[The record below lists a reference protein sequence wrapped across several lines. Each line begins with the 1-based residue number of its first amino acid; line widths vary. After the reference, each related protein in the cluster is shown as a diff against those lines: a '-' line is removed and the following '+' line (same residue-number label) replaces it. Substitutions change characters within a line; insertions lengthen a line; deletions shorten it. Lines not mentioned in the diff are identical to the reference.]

1 MMDLMELLVGIRA
14 VKSRFDEILENE
26 DKDFDRYPN
35 YVTNYLIDKYNS
47 GWIAGYIE
55 GWQHFFPY
63 EEVETGD
70 GPLEHEEYVP
80 QTYTY
85 DSDYDYDELVDIM
98 RSSLAIRYRLKSV
111 LDTESDY
118 FPEYPDILLAL
129 GQNNY
134 DSGYSDGYIEGYAD
148 AEGVYVEPPTI
159 NCYNNIVTIIPS
171 DENDTIWYKVG
182 IGGEFIEYTEPFEIY
197 SDTNV
202 SAYSTRGTKTS
213 STVTVLCEHTD
224 LLGPEIEIAYNEVTM
239 SAEVGTIWYW
249 VTVGSGQDIITLVPL
264 TQYQGPFLLE
274 QTCDVHGYTTLNN
287 QQSET
292 RTVHHVYDEV
302 FVENPIIWVWNNKAV
317 MYCRTK
323 DAQIRYTLDT
333 TLPTRNS
340 ARYDGPVTL
349 PDRSTITISAIAYLG
364 SGSSEMVTYTTTTTD
379 SEYVHLT
386 YRAERKYV
394 GFTVPDSLDTGN
406 MSLLDHNNFYIMAA
420 SGQSWKLCNLWGT
433 EESDDD
439 ITILPDKH
447 RKLKSTVF
455 DVYLPYCSTN
465 SSSISTDSENPSKI
479 DKLRDYQIREFAE
492 AYLAD
497 ETTPNKL
504 SYRKVYNTST
514 NEFLYYEGRCNGNTW
529 NRKALNSIYSYWY
542 YNFVPDSYKYFY
554 WTGTED
560 DYKLTLNVGDEI
572 SWDYSTD
579 IGIWRPYY
587 YDSIAGTSQLAE
599 YFTGYGSIYEYIM
612 CASTYYNN
620 GLQRVLP
627 PITNGKSYNM
637 YRLPDSRWIYPSG
650 AGGSTS
656 SYSYNNFQVEFG
668 EYAGM
673 TNTGG
678 EHIVTIPGTWL
689 FNYLT
694 RPVQFA
700 SDSLIDR
707 DYADIPSNYR
717 PEAYYNQSSYYTGVG
732 LIGLNYMYYQTYMT
746 QLVGNWN
753 IEYLPM
759 KYMFKDCNSLVDV
772 SNYDIQN
779 VHINGQYEGMFS
791 GCNNLTGAPILSSTT
806 LRTECYKEMF
816 KDCISLVDIPEL
828 PATTLAIGCYKG
840 MFNGCTSIEEVPE
853 LPGTNLVGECYTQM
867 FNACSSLKFVSV
879 SATNIS
885 NTSLYNSCID
895 FIRNNQNGFLLV
907 PASQINNWSKYVN
920 SSTIIPS
927 TWTIIDNIE
936 KMSDLTI
943 SNLDYKYDVTSS
955 YTVYGFVDNPTD
967 TIHLSVTTSADSWEI
982 RDTLPNYI
990 TSNVTS
996 GTSGTTL
1003 LTLNISNFNE
1013 MTWNITIVDSNHGR
1027 AAIILYNHN
1036 YTSSYKSDP
1045 LTFDILTPGAIKFC
1059 RWEGQSY
1066 DNAVLVYKINNQ
1078 NWVTQ
1083 DVNQDISVSLNPG
1096 DVVKIW
1102 CLSNKSS
1109 LLDQWYIKDACYL
1122 AHGNVASHKFYDY
1135 DTRSSYD
1142 YLSRPIIFM
1151 NTKLTNAKYMYYGG
1165 TVEEP
1170 AGYYLFDGCSKLRYG
1185 PWMDTSNVSDSTYY
1199 INRRRI
1205 GNYSY
1210 MFHGC
1215 TNLLIP
1221 FSKPLT
1227 FTYLAGEGCKEMFKG
1242 CTSIIDAS
1250 MITIESVVTI
1260 NNVTDHCYEMFYGCS
1275 NLINGPI
1282 ITCTTDFDG
1291 YLMFCHCNK
1300 LISVTCLQTGTGS
1313 IQHYKWLENVSS
1325 TGTFTK
1331 ASGANWSSGS
1341 WGIPTG
1347 WTVIEV

>member
-98 RSSLAIRYRLKSV
+98 RSSLSIRYRLKSV

-224 LLGPEIEIAYNEVTM
+224 LLGPEIDIAYNEVTM

-379 SEYVHLT
+379 SEYIHLT

-394 GFTVPDSLDTGN
+394 GITVPSSNDYTTSISSNRTL
-406 MSLLDHNNFYIMAA
+406 SHNNFYVMAA
-420 SGQSWKLCNLWGT
+420 SGQSWKICNLRGS

-439 ITILPDKH
+439 RTILPPKH
-447 RKLKSTVF
+447 RKLKSVSF
-455 DVYLPYCSTN
+455 DVSLQYANHGT
-465 SSSISTDSENPSKI
+465 SSISRNSSNPTMIQILK
-479 DKLRDYQIREFAE
+479 DYQIREFAE
-492 AYLAD
+492 AYMDDA
-497 ETTPNKL
+497 TTPNKMT
-504 SYRKVYNTST
+504 YTKIYDTST
-514 NEFLYYEGRCNGNTW
+514 GEFLYYQGRYSTNTW
-529 NRKALNSIYSYWY
+529 TAKALNSIYSYWY
-542 YNFVPDSYKYFY
+542 YKFVPDRYKYFY
-554 WTGTED
+554 WDGTEE
-560 DYKLTLNVGDEI
+560 DYELTLNVGDEI
-572 SWDYSTD
+572 SWTYSSD

-587 YDSIAGTSQLAE
+587 YDSIAGTNQLAE
-599 YFTGYGSIYEYIM
+599 YFSGYGSIYEYIM
-612 CASTYYNN
+612 CASKYWSGGT
-620 GLQRVLP
+620 GLNRVLP

-637 YRLPDSRWIYPSG
+637 YRLPDSEWIYPSG
-650 AGGSTS
+650 PGGSTS
-656 SYSYNNFQVEFG
+656 SYSYVNYYVQFG
-668 EYAGM
+668 ETSGSSRPAGYSYD
-673 TNTGG
+673 
-678 EHIVTIPGTWL
+678 IYTIAGTWL

-700 SDSLIDR
+700 SESLIDR
-707 DYADIPSNYR
+707 DYANIPSNYR
-717 PEAYYNQSSYYTGVG
+717 PVAYYQKVGYYGTGSYGDSG
-732 LIGLNYMYYQTYMT
+732 LIALDYMYYNTYIN

-753 IEYLPM
+753 IEFLSM

-772 SNYDIQN
+772 SNYNIQN
-779 VHINGQYEGMFS
+779 IYVNGQYEGMFS
-791 GCNNLTGAPILSSTT
+791 GCNNLTGAPILSTTT
-806 LRTECYKEMF
+806 LRVECYAYMF
-816 KDCISLVDIPEL
+816 RDCISLVNAPSL
-828 PATTLAIGCYKG
+828 PASTLTTGCYKG
-840 MFNGCTSIEEVPE
+840 MFWGCDSMTTAPD
-853 LPGTNLVGECYTQM
+853 LLATNLYSSCYETM
-867 FNACSSLKFVSV
+867 FMGCDNLNYIKCL
-879 SATNIS
+879 ATN
-885 NTSLYNSCID
+885 
-895 FIRNNQNGFLLV
+895 
-907 PASQINNWSKYVN
+907 PHQINNTHTWVN
-920 SSTIIPS
+920 
-927 TWTIIDNIE
+927 
-936 KMSDLTI
+936 
-943 SNLDYKYDVTSS
+943 
-955 YTVYGFVDNPTD
+955 G
-967 TIHLSVTTSADSWEI
+967 
-982 RDTLPNYI
+982 
-990 TSNVTS
+990 
-996 GTSGTTL
+996 
-1003 LTLNISNFNE
+1003 
-1013 MTWNITIVDSNHGR
+1013 
-1027 AAIILYNHN
+1027 
-1036 YTSSYKSDP
+1036 
-1045 LTFDILTPGAIKFC
+1045 
-1059 RWEGQSY
+1059 
-1066 DNAVLVYKINNQ
+1066 
-1078 NWVTQ
+1078 
-1083 DVNQDISVSLNPG
+1083 
-1096 DVVKIW
+1096 
-1102 CLSNKSS
+1102 
-1109 LLDQWYIKDACYL
+1109 
-1122 AHGNVASHKFYDY
+1122 
-1135 DTRSSYD
+1135 
-1142 YLSRPIIFM
+1142 
-1151 NTKLTNAKYMYYGG
+1151 
-1165 TVEEP
+1165 
-1170 AGYYLFDGCSKLRYG
+1170 
-1185 PWMDTSNVSDSTYY
+1185 
-1199 INRRRI
+1199 
-1205 GNYSY
+1205 
-1210 MFHGC
+1210 
-1215 TNLLIP
+1215 
-1221 FSKPLT
+1221 
-1227 FTYLAGEGCKEMFKG
+1227 
-1242 CTSIIDAS
+1242 
-1250 MITIESVVTI
+1250 
-1260 NNVTDHCYEMFYGCS
+1260 
-1275 NLINGPI
+1275 
-1282 ITCTTDFDG
+1282 
-1291 YLMFCHCNK
+1291 
-1300 LISVTCLQTGTGS
+1300 
-1313 IQHYKWLENVSS
+1313 VSS
-1325 TGTFTK
+1325 TGTFIK
-1331 ASGANWSSGS
+1331 ASGVSWVRNENGIPYNWS
-1341 WGIPTG
+1341 
-1347 WTVIEV
+1347 VEEV